1 MGKTFPWA
9 SKSTTSKKRWKS
21 TATSTSATTSTSLR
35 EKKSLLVGIK
45 TVTTCG
51 MLSDVDVVQGVI
63 TRCDYSTRYTNK
75 V

>member
-1 MGKTFPWA
+1 MEEHRYFYFCYHIHFPE
-9 SKSTTSKKRWKS
+9 K
-21 TATSTSATTSTSLR
+21 
-35 EKKSLLVGIK
+35 KKSLLVGIK
-45 TVTTCG
+45 TVTMCG